1 MLIPTLII
9 SIFLTDPKLICFIT
23 DDDSRSLVLASL
35 AEKMPKLL
43 PDILAAARQ
52 IQDAYYRVKVLASL
66 ADKLSPELLL
76 DVLTATRQIQF
87 DYDRAQVLESLEE
100 KLPPELLPDAWAN
113 ARRIEYYYDRFKVLA
128 RLADKLPPEL
138 LLDVLTATRQIH
150 DYDSRAL
157 VLASLAKKLSQ
168 IKKPLLFS
176 YWQDT
181 IKILSVGERLS
192 LFDDIGI
199 YYI

>member
-76 DVLTATRQIQF
+76 DVLTATRQI
-87 DYDRAQVLESLEE
+87 
-100 KLPPELLPDAWAN
+100 
-113 ARRIEYYYDRFKVLA
+113 
-128 RLADKLPPEL
+128 
-138 LLDVLTATRQIH
+138 H

>member
-1 MLIPTLII
+1 
-9 SIFLTDPKLICFIT
+9 
-23 DDDSRSLVLASL
+23 
-35 AEKMPKLL
+35 MPKLL

-66 ADKLSPELLL
+66 ADKLS
-76 DVLTATRQIQF
+76 
-87 DYDRAQVLESLEE
+87 
-100 KLPPELLPDAWAN
+100 
-113 ARRIEYYYDRFKVLA
+113 
-128 RLADKLPPEL
+128 PEL